1 MTHSA
6 PAHSLAR
13 FIAFTGATILSMLA
27 AWSAARGIA
36 DLYGM
41 RGRAYLERWER
52 QATAPE
58 ETALADAHDAF
69 AIATFLEPRDP
80 RLAQDLGRVLEW
92 RAFRRDP
99 ADPQVR
105 AALREALARFR
116 LATRLRP
123 MWPYSWAAIASMKLR
138 LQELD
143 GELARAVERAV
154 TLGPWEPEVQL
165 AVARVRLLG
174 ADLLPTE
181 TRDLAQLALRRTL
194 RVQAKNIIPLAVQ
207 LGEQDLVQS
216 LAENDEGTLEL
227 LEHEL
232 NKAKRL

>member
-1 MTHSA
+1 
-6 PAHSLAR
+6 
-13 FIAFTGATILSMLA
+13 
-27 AWSAARGIA
+27 
-36 DLYGM
+36 
-41 RGRAYLERWER
+41 
-52 QATAPE
+52 
-58 ETALADAHDAF
+58 
-69 AIATFLEPRDP
+69 
-80 RLAQDLGRVLEW
+80 
-92 RAFRRDP
+92 
-99 ADPQVR
+99 
-105 AALREALARFR
+105 
-116 LATRLRP
+116 
-123 MWPYSWAAIASMKLR
+123 MKLR

-143 GELARAVERAV
+143 GGLARAVERAV